1 MDYKFVQLLTTI
13 GLILCIINA
22 IGCINYLC
30 LALMGFGYI
39 HGVIMQT
46 IFGISGVIL
55 VIATVLAYK
64 KFEETL

>member
-1 MDYKFVQLLTTI
+1 
-13 GLILCIINA
+13 
-22 IGCINYLC
+22 
-30 LALMGFGYI
+30 MGFGYI

-55 VIATVLAYK
+55 VIATILAYK